1 MRTRP
6 DLSGNRRLL
15 LVRSQED
22 ESSLE
27 LPGWDLIPLVVNR
40 VVAVPTP
47 WAGVCDAVIVTSRHA
62 VPWLARELKGF
73 AGPVGVSGPAT
84 AQKVRQAGFR
94 CAVPETWGGEGALR
108 ALELPAGSKVLF
120 PCGMRTAGS
129 VERVAEALSLEL
141 IRVEVYRLEPCGHSC
156 EAMIQDVEGVIF
168 LSGQMVRHFHE
179 QEWAS
184 HWQRLQALPA
194 LCTESARVELSA
206 LGWEGPL
213 WTLEKKGGQM
223 DLSRL
228 LLKAVLSHKQS
239 GEDES
244 AMSGRFLSGCGNAEM
259 TGLS

>member
-1 MRTRP
+1 M
-6 DLSGNRRLL
+6 SGNRRLL

-27 LPGWDLIPLVVNR
+27 LLGWDLIPLVVNR
-40 VVAVPTP
+40 VVDLPTP
-47 WAGVCDAVIVTSRHA
+47 WTGVCDAVIVTSRNA

-94 CAVPETWGGEGALR
+94 CTVPESWGGEGALR
-108 ALELPAGSKVLF
+108 ALDLPAGSKVLF

-129 VERVAEALSLEL
+129 VERTAEALGLEL
-141 IRVEVYRLEPCGHSC
+141 IRVEVYRLEPCGPSC
-156 EAMIQDVEGVIF
+156 QSVPQEVEGVIF

-179 QEWAS
+179 QDWIS
-184 HWQRLQALPA
+184 TSRGLRALPA
-194 LCTESARVELSA
+194 LCTDSARVELLA

-213 WTLEKKGGQM
+213 WRLEKKGGQM

-239 GEDES
+239 GDEES
-244 AMSGRFLSGCGNAEM
+244 AMPG
-259 TGLS
+259 GLPPGAGVLK